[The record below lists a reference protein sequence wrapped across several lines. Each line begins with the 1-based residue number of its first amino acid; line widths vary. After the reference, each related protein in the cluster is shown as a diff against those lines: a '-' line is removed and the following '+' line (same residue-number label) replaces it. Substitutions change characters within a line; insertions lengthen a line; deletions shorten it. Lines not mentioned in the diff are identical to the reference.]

1 MSGEGDDLRSSCADV
16 ARRSA
21 ARVVAGAVLVAVT
34 LLIVFPF
41 LWLIALAVRSV
52 AQTGG
57 GTSLPAALW
66 GEVGTVWSSGFGTAF
81 LFSLG
86 IAVPVAGGVVVLA
99 LPAAFALFSSR
110 RRPVRV
116 LGAVLLAIGLFQP
129 ESVLVIPLFSTLKG
143 LGLLNTPLGL
153 VLPQIARTLPIAVLL
168 LWGALRGVPSDV
180 LAAAEVDTAAPRQVL
195 HRVALPLVLP
205 MVVVVGLWAFLS
217 SWNDYLLPLVV
228 LQDET
233 LQTVPLALAHFIGS
247 VDTQYGLL
255 ATGALLAMGPILAL
269 YGALY
274 GVSTLGVRRLRAARH
289 KQTPHS
295 RPGP

>member
-1 MSGEGDDLRSSCADV
+1 
-16 ARRSA
+16 
-21 ARVVAGAVLVAVT
+21 
-34 LLIVFPF
+34 
-41 LWLIALAVRSV
+41 
-52 AQTGG
+52 
-57 GTSLPAALW
+57 
-66 GEVGTVWSSGFGTAF
+66 VWSNGFGAAF

-86 IAVPVAGGVVVLA
+86 IAVPVAAGVVVLA
-99 LPAAFALFSSR
+99 VPAAFALFSSR
-110 RRPVRV
+110 GRAVRV

-129 ESVLVIPLFSTLKG
+129 ESVLVIPLFSTLRW

-153 VLPQIARTLPIAVLL
+153 VVPQIARTLPIAVLL
-168 LWGALRGVPSDV
+168 LWGALRSVPPDV

-195 HRVALPLVLP
+195 RHVALPLVLP

-233 LQTVPLALAHFIGS
+233 LQTVPLALAHFMGS

-255 ATGALLAMGPILAL
+255 AMGALLASAPILSL

-274 GVSTLGVRRLRAARH
+274 GVGAVGVRRLRAVRGSME
-289 KQTPHS
+289 KS
-295 RPGP
+295 